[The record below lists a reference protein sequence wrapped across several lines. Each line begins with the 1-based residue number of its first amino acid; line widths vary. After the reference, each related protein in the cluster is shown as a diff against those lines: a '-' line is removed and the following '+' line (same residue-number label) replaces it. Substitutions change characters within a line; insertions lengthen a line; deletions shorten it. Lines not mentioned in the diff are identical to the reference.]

1 MTSSNFSTSQMLS
14 PALSLPPE
22 ILGEILWE
30 VALDAHTA
38 YVERLKEDLFLTNAI
53 AQRPYSW
60 IRLSHVCRAWRSVAV
75 STPSLWADIS
85 VINVSATQ
93 EFLKRAEKRNLTV
106 AFQQP
111 GPFPSGSYTSE
122 DIDAR
127 REAYTNILHNHI
139 QRITSLIGPS
149 LTTILSSVV
158 AKAATQLRAITM
170 ITSDRALEASD
181 RDALPLPFPVLEH
194 FEYRVASFS
203 WQPYRRLLCPT
214 LRFLVLQPNMGSVHF
229 AHTSRVYLPTARE
242 LVRAIAT
249 MPRLEHLDVRI
260 SATREHPAQTA
271 ELRSLRH
278 ICLIGASA
286 SVVAPLL
293 ASIIPAPDVRLR
305 LDCNRAYGVGASQ
318 SLSGAIATALEAH
331 GSPFPLMPC
340 TAFWIGD
347 IDPGYCLL
355 GWRDAPRLA
364 DFADFGQARAGADIR
379 VTCFWTGTHENF
391 AAIFLPFTLHAVL
404 HVRVGRLPWNHYPV
418 LQNVA
423 TLCSSRSLQT
433 LVLDDVVVTRTLY
446 LLEQTSAKDVT
457 LMYINF
463 KPSDPAKQAVW
474 LHSRLSVQ
482 TRVSPDERSSPED
495 LAKILAKRVAEGRP
509 ITSLRI
515 VCGRNIAADDI
526 EVLREHVAEVEW
538 DGLELGSLEPGQ
550 TY

>member
-1 MTSSNFSTSQMLS
+1 MLS

-22 ILGEILWE
+22 ILAEILWE

-60 IRLSHVCRAWRSVAV
+60 IRLSHVCRVWRSAAV

-85 VINVSATQ
+85 IINASATQ
-93 EFLKRAEKRNLTV
+93 EFLKRAAKRNLTV
-106 AFQQP
+106 AFRQP

-139 QRITSLIGPS
+139 QRVTSLIGPS
-149 LTTILSSVV
+149 LTTILSSQV

-170 ITSDRALEASD
+170 ITSDRALEACD

-194 FEYRVASFS
+194 FEYRMASFS
-203 WQPYRRLLCPT
+203 WQPYRCLLCPT

-305 LDCNRAYGVGASQ
+305 LDCNHGYDVGASQ
-318 SLSGAIATALEAH
+318 SLSGAIASALEAR
-331 GSPFPLMPC
+331 GSPYSLMLC
-340 TAFWIGD
+340 SAFWIGD
-347 IDPGYCLL
+347 NNPGYCLL
-355 GWRDAPRLA
+355 GWRDARRLA
-364 DFADFGQARAGADIR
+364 NFADFGHARVDADIR
-379 VTCFWTGTHENF
+379 VTCRWTGTHENC
-391 AAIFLPFTLHAVL
+391 ATIFRPFTLHAVA
-404 HVRVGRLPWNHYPV
+404 HIRIGRMPWNHYPV
-418 LQNVA
+418 LQDIA
-423 TLCSSRSLQT
+423 ALCSSKSLQT
-433 LVLDDVVVTRTLY
+433 LVLDNVEVTRTLY
-446 LLEQTSAKDVT
+446 LLKQTSSTDVT
-457 LMYINF
+457 LMFISF
-463 KPSDPAKQAVW
+463 KPSDPAKHALW
-474 LHSRLSVQ
+474 LHNCLKGKSRVPLES
-482 TRVSPDERSSPED
+482 TMLTTARMHS
-495 LAKILAKRVAEGRP
+495 
-509 ITSLRI
+509 
-515 VCGRNIAADDI
+515 RNP
-526 EVLREHVAEVEW
+526 RFF
-538 DGLELGSLEPGQ
+538 
-550 TY
+550 